1 MATNIYKFFGKTSTA
16 AETATLLSPSLNET
30 FVIKSIRV
38 TNKSSVNTP
47 TVTIKNNTFEIINT
61 QTLVISTSIE
71 LLSLYSPLILEGGTT
86 LTYTTAG
93 TVTDGVVFSISF
105 LNIKKDLVD

>member
-61 QTLVISTSIE
+61 QTLVISTSI
-71 LLSLYSPLILEGGTT
+71 
-86 LTYTTAG
+86 TYTTAG

>member
-71 LLSLYSPLILEGGTT
+71 LFIFIFTFNIRRGNYFNLYHCWHRNGWSR
-86 LTYTTAG
+86 
-93 TVTDGVVFSISF
+93 V
-105 LNIKKDLVD
+105 